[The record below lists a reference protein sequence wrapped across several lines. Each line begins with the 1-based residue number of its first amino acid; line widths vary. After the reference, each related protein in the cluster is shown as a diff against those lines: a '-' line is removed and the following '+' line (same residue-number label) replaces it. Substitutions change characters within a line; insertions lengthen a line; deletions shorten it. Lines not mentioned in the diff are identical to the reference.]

1 MHKFLRSIGFS
12 NLTDEDQVE
21 ILLRRAVNE
30 KYRTRFIAAPG
41 DKVIEQYQ
49 LQVAPSVGIA
59 VVGTRDSDGTFR
71 RDYYF
76 PYMRSYDGTL
86 TEEGSIERHAEH
98 ETFAGVLDDYRAG
111 ITLIFYV
118 TNSLELREI
127 TKMNMPVSARQAFLS
142 GLATE
147 GKILL
152 PVEKS
157 EEDTETIRR
166 RQTEERK
173 LYEAARQGD
182 QDAIDTL
189 TETDMEIMD
198 MVQKR
203 IETEDL
209 YTLVEST
216 FMPTGVECDMYAIV
230 GEILAVRTKQNVY
243 SHENIVDLKLN
254 CNDCVFHVCINEKD
268 LLGEPAVGRR
278 FKGKIWMQGELEVV
292 EDPQDDAEM

>member
-1 MHKFLRSIGFS
+1 M
-12 NLTDEDQVE
+12 
-21 ILLRRAVNE
+21 
-30 KYRTRFIAAPG
+30 
-41 DKVIEQYQ
+41 
-49 LQVAPSVGIA
+49 
-59 VVGTRDSDGTFR
+59 
-71 RDYYF
+71 
-76 PYMRSYDGTL
+76 
-86 TEEGSIERHAEH
+86 
-98 ETFAGVLDDYRAG
+98 
-111 ITLIFYV
+111 
-118 TNSLELREI
+118 
-127 TKMNMPVSARQAFLS
+127 
-142 GLATE
+142 
-147 GKILL
+147 L